1 MRKRFINTLQSLVLT
16 GLLVVISA
24 SCAAAQDNS
33 YAHMLNVTMTASQS
47 LFVAQT
53 AVNKQ
58 REVMRVAAGQPP
70 HAYGGGQQPQ
80 YGGGQQPQAPVIQY
94 PITATDFQPLSPP
107 IMPEQFA
114 NAATGVDAATR
125 ASMRNLFQQVLTAFE
140 TKARKDNFANA
151 FAFIC
156 AAALQVRNGKEP
168 TNAEVDQMIASF
180 NNRLAGSPT
189 YYTFNPRQQQML
201 YESLIITGG
210 IIVFLD
216 VQGKQTNNVQLQAQA
231 REMSDAV
238 LKSFLGI

>member
-1 MRKRFINTLQSLVLT
+1 MKTSKHSRKNGLFFAIFVLCFCNAT
-16 GLLVVISA
+16 TS
-24 SCAAAQDNS
+24 AQDNS

-58 REVMRVAAGQPP
+58 RESMRVAAGQQPHGSPSGAVSPP
-70 HAYGGGQQPQ
+70 M
-80 YGGGQQPQAPVIQY
+80 IQY
-94 PITATDFQPLSPP
+94 PITATDFQPLSQP
-107 IMPEQFA
+107 IMPDQFA
-114 NAATGVDAATR
+114 NSATGIDQATR
-125 ASMRNLFQQVLTAFE
+125 NTMRTFFQQVLTSFE
-140 TKARKDNFANA
+140 AKARRDNFAHA
-151 FAFIC
+151 FTFIC

-168 TNAEVDQMIASF
+168 SNAEVNQMIASF

-216 VQGKQTNNVQLQAQA
+216 YQGKQTNNPQLQAQA
-231 REMSDAV
+231 RDMSAAV
-238 LKSFLGI
+238 LKAFLGM

>member
-1 MRKRFINTLQSLVLT
+1 MAISESFRKSGTTLFVILVT
-16 GLLVVISA
+16 GLGCASA
-24 SCAAAQDNS
+24 SAQDNS
-33 YAHMLNVTMTASQS
+33 YAHMLNVTMTASQN

-58 REVMRVAAGQPP
+58 REVMRVTAGQPP
-70 HAYGGGQQPQ
+70 HGYDS
-80 YGGGQQPQAPVIQY
+80 GQQPQAPAIQY
-94 PITATDFQPLSPP
+94 PITATDFQPLSQP
-107 IMPEQFA
+107 IMPDQFA
-114 NAATGVDAATR
+114 NSATGVDAATR
-125 ASMRNLFQQVLTAFE
+125 ATMRNFFQQVLTSFE

-180 NNRLAGSPT
+180 NNRLAASPT

-216 VQGKQTNNVQLQAQA
+216 YQGKQTGNPQLQAQA
-231 REMSDAV
+231 RDMSSAI
-238 LKSFLGI
+238 LKMYLGI

>member
-1 MRKRFINTLQSLVLT
+1 MQERR
-16 GLLVVISA
+16 SA
-24 SCAAAQDNS
+24 SRVGTLIVAIAAMLLCGSLASAQDNS
-33 YAHMLNVTMTASQS
+33 YAHMLNVTMTASQN

-58 REVMRVAAGQPP
+58 REVLRVAAGQVP
-70 HAYGGGQQPQ
+70 HGYNDGQQ
-80 YGGGQQPQAPVIQY
+80 QAPVIQY

-107 IMPEQFA
+107 IMPDQFA
-114 NAATGVDAATR
+114 NAATGIDTATR
-125 ASMRNLFQQVLTAFE
+125 DAMRTLFQQVLTSFE
-140 TKARKDNFANA
+140 AKARKHNFANA

-156 AAALQVRNGKEP
+156 AASLQVRNGKEP
-168 TNAEVDQMIASF
+168 TSAEVDQMIASF

-189 YYTFNPRQQQML
+189 YYTFNPQQQQML

-216 VQGKQTNNVQLQAQA
+216 YQGKQTNNPQLQVQA
-231 REMSDAV
+231 RDMSSAV